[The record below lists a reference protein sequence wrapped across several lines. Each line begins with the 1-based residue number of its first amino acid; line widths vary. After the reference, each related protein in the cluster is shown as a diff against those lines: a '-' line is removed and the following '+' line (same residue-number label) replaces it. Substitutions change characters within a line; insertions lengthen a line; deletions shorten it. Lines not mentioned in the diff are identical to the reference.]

1 MNCIYRGEEFYS
13 AIDFVR
19 EYKTGHKDG
28 TDRGGVR
35 LSTPL
40 KLIVSKA
47 WGCGIQHRNT
57 QHANTQHKEHTAQE
71 HSTRNTQHKEHTAQE
86 QHGKERRNQ
95 TAENGDGK
103 AAF

>member
-47 WGCGIQHRNT
+47 LGCGIQHRNT
-57 QHANTQHKEHTAQE
+57 QHTNAQHRT
-71 HSTRNTQHKEHTAQE
+71 TTAQE